1 MFDYDDSINLSF
13 DAKIAGKSLVA
24 AKHEVL
30 TKTGDFLFLAH
41 SERELAQR
49 MQMVEEDI
57 EKTAYRKL
65 ANLSDSKAKL
75 VRVLHEE
82 WQLRHANCEMCK
94 VALQMP
100 SMGTGAPAA
109 KEPFSV
115 VPSQAPAQNLT
126 SKHDLG
132 ARMPQAP
139 VAPAKPVGP
148 SIGQGPAPTAPVAPQ
163 NRSALPTVGGPAYK
177 APAATPKSAPM
188 TPAATPHSAP
198 APSYNT
204 PSAAPAPFSENR
216 GSGSNSTTPSAPMP
230 SANAAESSM
239 GMPKAPAAPAMPNS
253 TIADDAANK
262 TLPVALSSK
271 NFDDRYENEKLR
283 LAAPDAAKKDYDKDG
298 KLESSEEE
306 HAGAV
311 DRAIKKQNGQDTDD
325 N

>member
-1 MFDYDDSINLSF
+1 MTSMFDYDDSINLSF

-100 SMGTGAPAA
+100 AS
-109 KEPFSV
+109 
-115 VPSQAPAQNLT
+115 
-126 SKHDLG
+126 
-132 ARMPQAP
+132 
-139 VAPAKPVGP
+139 
-148 SIGQGPAPTAPVAPQ
+148 
-163 NRSALPTVGGPAYK
+163 GG
-177 APAATPKSAPM
+177 
-188 TPAATPHSAP
+188 
-198 APSYNT
+198 
-204 PSAAPAPFSENR
+204 AAPAPTGPGADIGKAIGDVSKGVAKGFGAAAVSPLH
-216 GSGSNSTTPSAPMP
+216 GMGDATKAVG
-230 SANAAESSM
+230 NAV
-239 GMPKAPAAPAMPNS
+239 GDAMPIGGGVVKNISKVMGDRQNNS
-253 TIADDAANK
+253 ADTIDKGVKSVGSFADSAARGIGNAIDTGAKAVGNAVTKLPGQVGDAAKSVVKSIGN
-262 TLPVALSSK
+262 VFSSK

-283 LAAPDAAKKDYDKDG
+283 LAAPDAAKEDYDKDG
-298 KLESSEEE
+298 KLESGAEE

-311 DRAIKKQNGQDTDD
+311 DRAIQKQNGQDTDD